1 MIEVPIVVNDEEVSV
16 ATFVDQVNV
25 QVDIGPPGVRGS
37 LIFTGVGDPG
47 SKTQPPSET
56 ADPVFQGVSEVRV
69 NDLYIDLAPTGYAWL
84 YKYQPPPLDW
94 TLVGRMNPPL
104 YVGRHLMNFTD
115 GVSTTLNIPLEDIIG
130 ATSTTLDGNNF
141 IVNVNALA
149 PTGETTTYL
158 VNPSS
163 VTVNGTNLDVVF
175 HLREFST
182 TAVSRPA
189 SVNNLD
195 LRVSVGVSA

>member
-16 ATFVDQVNV
+16 ATFIDQVDV
-25 QVDIGPPGVRGS
+25 QVDVGPRGTRGS
-37 LIFTGVGDPG
+37 LIFTGIGDPG
-47 SKTQPPSET
+47 SKVQPPSET

-69 NDLYIDLAPTGYAWL
+69 NDLYIDLATTGYAWL

-104 YVGRHLMNFTD
+104 YVGRHLANFTN
-115 GVSTTLNIPLEDIIG
+115 GVATLSIPLEDIIG
-130 ATSTTLDGNNF
+130 ATSTTLDGNHF
-141 IVNVNALA
+141 IVNVNALV
-149 PTGETTTYL
+149 PGGDTTTYL
-158 VNPSS
+158 VNPTS
-163 VTVNGTNLDVVF
+163 VTVTGSNLDVVF
-175 HLREFST
+175 HLRALST
-182 TAVSRPA
+182 TAVSMPA